1 MGYTHYSVNDR
12 RQRAEAAG
20 FATRSRDEIFSQQK
34 SQSIHESMDPR
45 KALLRESRDSATHPN
60 SIPIII
66 ALDVTGSM
74 GQIPHSLVIDGLPT
88 LMSTIIQHGFP
99 DPQILFMA
107 IGDQECDRF
116 PLQVGQFESGDAEL
130 DLWLTRTYLEG
141 GGGGNGGESYHLAYA
156 FAGLRTAHDAWDKR
170 KQKGLLF
177 TIGDEPCLSHLPP
190 VVLREVMLEESQ
202 KTWTVEQLLQL
213 VQQKYDV
220 FHLHLLQGSAGSRS
234 LGYWQQLLGQHC
246 LVIDNISKIPQV
258 IAQTVIQHAQQYATK
273 KPSVSELML

>member
-99 DPQILFMA
+99 SLRIADI
-107 IGDQECDRF
+107 
-116 PLQVGQFESGDAEL
+116 SDAKL
-130 DLWLTRTYLEG
+130 ISFSQNIFSDLLE
-141 GGGGNGGESYHLAYA
+141 NYSKFNIKTL
-156 FAGLRTAHDAWDKR
+156 
-170 KQKGLLF
+170 
-177 TIGDEPCLSHLPP
+177 
-190 VVLREVMLEESQ
+190 LREKKSR
-202 KTWTVEQLLQL
+202 KSFCCEQLIITST
-213 VQQKYDV
+213 
-220 FHLHLLQGSAGSRS
+220 LHSDF
-234 LGYWQQLLGQHC
+234 
-246 LVIDNISKIPQV
+246 I
-258 IAQTVIQHAQQYATK
+258 
-273 KPSVSELML
+273 

>member
-1 MGYTHYSVNDR
+1 MGYTHYSVDDR

-34 SQSIHESMDPR
+34 SKCMHESMDPR
-45 KALLRESRDSATHPN
+45 KALLRESRDSSAHPN

-74 GQIPHSLVIDGLPT
+74 GHIPHSLVIDGLPT

-141 GGGGNGGESYHLAYA
+141 GGGGNAGESYHLAYA

-177 TIGDEPCLSHLPP
+177 TIGDEPCLTHLPP
-190 VVLREVMLEESQ
+190 TVLREVMLEESQ
-202 KTWTVEQLLQL
+202 QTWQVEQLLKL

-220 FHLHLLQGSAGSRS
+220 FHLHVLQGSCGIRA

-246 LVIDNISKIPQV
+246 LAIDDIRKIPQV
-258 IAQTVIQHAQQYATK
+258 IAQTVIQHAQQYAS
-273 KPSVSELML
+273 KPKTLSEYML